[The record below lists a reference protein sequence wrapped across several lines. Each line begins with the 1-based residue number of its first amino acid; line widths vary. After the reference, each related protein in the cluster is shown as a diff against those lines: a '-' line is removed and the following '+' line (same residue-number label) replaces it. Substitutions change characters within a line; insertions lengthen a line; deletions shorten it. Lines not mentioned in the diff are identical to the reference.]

1 MLLMTFNENGFTY
14 RIFIILHSIAMHIHL
29 EIYWLSRYISSTSQK
44 ESHLFQKYLN
54 ILSAG
59 GSQKPEYLLKESG
72 IDISKDEFW
81 QQGFDLVAAK
91 IQELKKMN

>member
-1 MLLMTFNENGFTY
+1 LYQQYKSEGKS
-14 RIFIILHSIAMHIHL
+14 FIP
-29 EIYWLSRYISSTSQK
+29 
-44 ESHLFQKYLN
+44 KYLN

-72 IDISKDEFW
+72 IDISNDEFW

>member
-1 MLLMTFNENGFTY
+1 MIFNGNGFTS
-14 RIFIILHSIAMHIHL
+14 RIFIIPHSIVMRIHL
-29 EIYWLSRYISSTSQK
+29 EIYWCCRCTSSLILK
-44 ESHLFQKYLN
+44 GKSHLFQNILKYCRLEVRKSLN
-54 ILSAG
+54 I
-59 GSQKPEYLLKESG
+59 LLKESG

>member
-1 MLLMTFNENGFTY
+1 
-14 RIFIILHSIAMHIHL
+14 
-29 EIYWLSRYISSTSQK
+29 
-44 ESHLFQKYLN
+44 
-54 ILSAG
+54 LSAG

-91 IQELKKMN
+91 IQELKAMNQ